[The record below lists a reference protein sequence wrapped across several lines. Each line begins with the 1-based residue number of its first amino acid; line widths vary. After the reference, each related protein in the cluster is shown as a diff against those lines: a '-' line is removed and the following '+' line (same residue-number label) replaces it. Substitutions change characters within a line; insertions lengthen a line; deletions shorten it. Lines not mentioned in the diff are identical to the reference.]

1 MRCNTLEAPQHINEI
16 EIKRKSMTSPIRTTS
31 PTRAMPHGRQIG
43 LNGASSLS
51 RDILAGAGR
60 PGTVRNSSI
69 RSAI

>member
-1 MRCNTLEAPQHINEI
+1 
-16 EIKRKSMTSPIRTTS
+16 MTSPIRTTS

>member
-1 MRCNTLEAPQHINEI
+1 MQCNTLEAAQHINQN
-16 EIKRKSMTSPIRTTS
+16 EIKRKTMTSPIRTTS

-43 LNGASSLS
+43 LNGVSSLS

-60 PGTVRNSSI
+60 PGTVRNTSV